1 MSLWEKDYAP
11 LGRSSAEDS
20 TKSDDGIELEM
31 LHLPSRR
38 WTQSLLFQ
46 ALPWILTLV
55 FMVISF
61 AQYELRDK
69 PCESEEHSLLRP
81 TDFSDMI
88 ESASSEIELE
98 IVTFTGAPV
107 FMENGTFHV
116 PNPGKTTY
124 TGPPSPEIDSAWEE
138 ITAGRY
144 FRITAEEAIEAFGSA
159 SNVYWN
165 DKVGGYMAGYVLLT
179 IDHLSSYTDR
189 TRIDMFHA
197 LHCLNRLRQSFWPD
211 YYPPSTHPNT
221 IIHQEHC
228 IDHIRQM
235 LMCSGD
241 MTLIPT
247 EWTDY
252 LGRNYVN
259 SDVPHTCRNFAKLRD
274 WVVSRHNGSTMVPE
288 SSVKHHGK
296 GQGQ

>member
-1 MSLWEKDYAP
+1 LIMSIAYCD
-11 LGRSSAEDS
+11 
-20 TKSDDGIELEM
+20 
-31 LHLPSRR
+31 
-38 WTQSLLFQ
+38 
-46 ALPWILTLV
+46 V
-55 FMVISF
+55 
-61 AQYELRDK
+61 
-69 PCESEEHSLLRP
+69 
-81 TDFSDMI
+81 
-88 ESASSEIELE
+88 
-98 IVTFTGAPV
+98 
-107 FMENGTFHV
+107 
-116 PNPGKTTY
+116 
-124 TGPPSPEIDSAWEE
+124 
-138 ITAGRY
+138 GRY

-159 SNVYWN
+159 SDVYWN
-165 DKVGGYMAGYVLLT
+165 DKVGGYMAGY
-179 IDHLSSYTDR
+179 
-189 TRIDMFHA
+189 
-197 LHCLNRLRQSFWPD
+197 NRLRQSFWPE

-252 LGRNYVN
+252 LERNYVN

-296 GQGQ
+296 PQDQ

>member
-1 MSLWEKDYAP
+1 MWRIKRSLQNMSLLEKDYAP
-11 LGRSSAEDS
+11 LGRASVEDS
-20 TKSDDGIELEM
+20 TKSEIDDVVELGEVQ
-31 LHLPSRR
+31 LPSRR
-38 WTQSLLFQ
+38 WRWTQSLPFQ
-46 ALPWILTLV
+46 ALPWILTVV
-55 FMVISF
+55 FMVTSF

-69 PCESEEHSLLRP
+69 PCQSKEYSLLRP
-81 TDFSDMI
+81 TDFK
-88 ESASSEIELE
+88 SASSEIELE

-124 TGPPSPEIDSAWEE
+124 TGPPSPEIDNAWEE

-159 SNVYWN
+159 SDVYWN
-165 DKVGGYMAGYVLLT
+165 DKVGGYMAG
-179 IDHLSSYTDR
+179 
-189 TRIDMFHA
+189 IDMFHA

-211 YYPPSTHPNT
+211 YYPPSTHHNT
-221 IIHQEHC
+221 VIHQEHC

-296 GQGQ
+296 SQAQ

>member
-1 MSLWEKDYAP
+1 MWRIKRSLQNMSLLEKDYAP
-11 LGRSSAEDS
+11 LGRTSIEDS
-20 TKSDDGIELEM
+20 TKSEIDDGIEVEEI
-31 LHLPSRR
+31 HLRSSR
-38 WTQSLLFQ
+38 WTQSLPFQ

-55 FMVISF
+55 FMAISF
-61 AQYELRDK
+61 SQYELRDK
-69 PCESEEHSLLRP
+69 PCQSKEYSLLRP
-81 TDFSDMI
+81 TDFK
-88 ESASSEIELE
+88 SASSEIELE

-124 TGPPSPEIDSAWEE
+124 TGPPSPEIDNAWEE

-159 SNVYWN
+159 SDVYWN
-165 DKVGGYMAGYVLLT
+165 DKVGGYMAG
-179 IDHLSSYTDR
+179 
-189 TRIDMFHA
+189 IDMFHA

-221 IIHQEHC
+221 VIHQEHC

-296 GQGQ
+296 GQDQ

>member
-1 MSLWEKDYAP
+1 MWRIKRSLQNMSLLEKDYAP
-11 LGRSSAEDS
+11 LGRASIEDS
-20 TKSDDGIELEM
+20 TKSEIDDGIELEEV
-31 LHLPSRR
+31 HLRSRR
-38 WTQSLLFQ
+38 WTQSLPFQ

-55 FMVISF
+55 FMAISF

-69 PCESEEHSLLRP
+69 SCQSEEYSLLRP
-81 TDFSDMI
+81 TDFR
-88 ESASSEIELE
+88 
-98 IVTFTGAPV
+98 
-107 FMENGTFHV
+107 
-116 PNPGKTTY
+116 
-124 TGPPSPEIDSAWEE
+124 
-138 ITAGRY
+138 RY

-159 SNVYWN
+159 SDVYWN
-165 DKVGGYMAGYVLLT
+165 DKVGGYMAG
-179 IDHLSSYTDR
+179 
-189 TRIDMFHA
+189 IDMFHA
-197 LHCLNRLRQSFWPD
+197 LHCLNRLRQSFWPE

-221 IIHQEHC
+221 IIHQGFACHLEHC

-252 LGRNYVN
+252 LERNYVN

-296 GQGQ
+296 PQDQ

>member
-1 MSLWEKDYAP
+1 MN
-11 LGRSSAEDS
+11 LGTSHVIL
-20 TKSDDGIELEM
+20 KSI
-31 LHLPSRR
+31 PYFV
-38 WTQSLLFQ
+38 Q
-46 ALPWILTLV
+46 PILV
-55 FMVISF
+55 
-61 AQYELRDK
+61 Q
-69 PCESEEHSLLRP
+69 
-81 TDFSDMI
+81 
-88 ESASSEIELE
+88 SASSEIELE

-159 SNVYWN
+159 SDVYWN
-165 DKVGGYMAGYVLLT
+165 DKVGGYMAG
-179 IDHLSSYTDR
+179 
-189 TRIDMFHA
+189 IDMFHA

-221 IIHQEHC
+221 IIHQ
-228 IDHIRQM
+228 
-235 LMCSGD
+235 
-241 MTLIPT
+241 

-296 GQGQ
+296 GQDQ

>member
-1 MSLWEKDYAP
+1 MWRIKRSLQNMSLLEKDYAP
-11 LGRSSAEDS
+11 
-20 TKSDDGIELEM
+20 
-31 LHLPSRR
+31 R

-46 ALPWILTLV
+46 GLPWILTLV
-55 FMVISF
+55 FMATSF
-61 AQYELRDK
+61 AQYELREK
-69 PCESEEHSLLRP
+69 SSQSEEYSLLRP
-81 TDFSDMI
+81 TDFK
-88 ESASSEIELE
+88 SASSEIELE

-116 PNPGKTTY
+116 PNPGKTRY
-124 TGPPSPEIDSAWEE
+124 TGPPSPEIDNAWEE

-159 SNVYWN
+159 SDVYWN
-165 DKVGGYMAGYVLLT
+165 DKVGGYMAG
-179 IDHLSSYTDR
+179 
-189 TRIDMFHA
+189 IDMFHA

-221 IIHQEHC
+221 VIHQ
-228 IDHIRQM
+228 DAK
-235 LMCSGD
+235 MCSGD

-259 SDVPHTCRNFAKLRD
+259 SDVPHR
-274 WVVSRHNGSTMVPE
+274 STMIPE
-288 SSVKHHGK
+288 SSVKHHEK
-296 GQGQ
+296 GQDQ